1 MSESR
6 YSAPSEMHRKKTRSR
21 RNSENEEVVIPSVD
35 EVKWQAQFMTPDQRS
50 DYFDELSRIQR
61 KKESK
66 KPKLVIDHKPPVA
79 YGLPPFEDL
88 VTSTKTVM
96 VYCNVEFD
104 LQKLFHEMMLTDV
117 EVPRTKKQKN
127 VDKKRISAPY
137 GAIIGVQSRTM
148 IRGVD
153 IRKKNKQWCTIC
165 RPETSP
171 DPNGKKKKILTL
183 TEFLVDVEG
192 TDIRRIKY
200 HCSKCQKDYEQHELK
215 KIGHFLNQLTIVLS
229 LGNQP
234 ILNIMMFKD
243 NLKIAGC
250 KGDDD
255 AKEAVLILWEDYI
268 SKIKDSFKYKRSE
281 DAVGGSKFVFETV
294 MRNVDFK
301 LGFMINREAL
311 NTLMNRLEFSDKV
324 KMSQYE
330 ATANTN
336 VNVKMHSHKPI
347 DFLYDCMIFPT
358 EGKGKGKGKPRLID
372 VTTIDYKKPKKPKRG
387 GENTTFIVFS
397 SSEIILSGRYDENMK
412 EMYEFFVNT
421 AFTRRGEIAER
432 LIQPDRKL
440 LESILRG

>member
-1 MSESR
+1 MTKE
-6 YSAPSEMHRKKTRSR
+6 KKRAEFKSPT
-21 RNSENEEVVIPSVD
+21 E
-35 EVKWQAQFMTPDQRS
+35 
-50 DYFDELSRIQR
+50 
-61 KKESK
+61 
-66 KPKLVIDHKPPVA
+66 
-79 YGLPPFEDL
+79 YGLPPFEEL
-88 VTSTKTVM
+88 VTSTQTVM

-104 LQKLFHEMMLTDV
+104 LQKLFYNMTLTDV

-127 VDKKRISAPY
+127 VDKKKISAPY

-165 RPETSP
+165 RPETPP
-171 DPNGKKKKILTL
+171 DPNGKTKKILTL

-200 HCSKCQKDYEQHELK
+200 HCSKCQKDYEQSELK

-250 KGDDD
+250 KNNDD
-255 AKEAVLILWEDYI
+255 AKEAVMILWEDYI
-268 SKIKDSFKYKRSE
+268 SKIEGGFKFKRSE
-281 DAVGGSKFVFETV
+281 DSSSGAKFIFETV

-301 LGFMINREAL
+301 LGFMVNREAL
-311 NTLMNRLEFSDKV
+311 NKLMNRREFSDKV

-330 ATANTN
+330 ATSNTN
-336 VNVKMHSHKPI
+336 VNVKMHSYKPI
-347 DFLYDCMIFPT
+347 DFVYECMIYPVQ
-358 EGKGKGKGKPRLID
+358 GKPRLID

-387 GENTTFIVFS
+387 GESTTFIIFS
-397 SSEIILSGRYDENMK
+397 SSEIILTGRYDENMK

-421 AFTRRGEIAER
+421 AFTRKKEIAEH
-432 LIQPDRKL
+432 ISQPDRSL

>member
-1 MSESR
+1 
-6 YSAPSEMHRKKTRSR
+6 
-21 RNSENEEVVIPSVD
+21 
-35 EVKWQAQFMTPDQRS
+35 MT
-50 DYFDELSRIQR
+50 
-61 KKESK
+61 
-66 KPKLVIDHKPPVA
+66 KLAAKPPSA
-79 YGLPPFEDL
+79 YGLPPFEKL

-96 VYCNVEFD
+96 VYGNVEFD
-104 LQKLFHEMMLTDV
+104 LQKLFHELSLTDV

-127 VDKKRISAPY
+127 VDKKKIVAPY

-165 RPETSP
+165 RPMTIP
-171 DPNGKKKKILTL
+171 DSKGTEKRILTL
-183 TEFLVDVEG
+183 TEFLVPVEG

-255 AKEAVLILWEDYI
+255 AKEAVMILWEDYI
-268 SKIKDSFKYKRSE
+268 SKIKDAVVYKKGE
-281 DAVGGSKFVFETV
+281 DPKQGAKFVFETV

-311 NTLMNRLEFSDKV
+311 NMLMNRREYSDKV

-330 ATANTN
+330 ATGNTN
-336 VNVKMHSHKPI
+336 VNVKMHSSKPEN
-347 DFLYDCMIFPT
+347 FSYDCMVFPPR
-358 EGKGKGKGKPRLID
+358 GKARLVD
-372 VTTIDYKKPKKPKRG
+372 VESISYKKPKKPKRG

-421 AFTRRGEIAER
+421 VFARKSEIAER
-432 LIQPDRKL
+432 IIQPDRSL